1 MYNGAMT
8 FLIVLGFYFLGL
20 ATLFFVSR
28 RHIGMPALG
37 LTAGAVLANLWTDS
51 LTPVVAE
58 AGLVIEKP
66 PLHSVVAVVLT
77 LLPALI
83 VMVRSTKAHSLVHQ
97 LYSSLVFAALTVM
110 LTYGA
115 FANAV
120 ILDDTSR
127 DVVLQLLPYDAAIIT
142 ACIVLALVDVVYHRK
157 ASTSGRK
164 R

>member
-1 MYNGAMT
+1 MVLMT
-8 FLIVLGFYFLGL
+8 FLIVLGLYFLAL
-20 ATLFFVSR
+20 AVVFFISR

-66 PLHSVVAVVLT
+66 PLASLVALALT
-77 LLPALI
+77 LLPAII
-83 VMVRSTKAHSLVHQ
+83 VMLRSTKAHSVLHQ
-97 LYSSLVFAALTVM
+97 LYSSVVFAALTVM

-120 ILDDTSR
+120 ILDETSKSF
-127 DVVLQLLPYDAAIIT
+127 VLELLPYDSAIIT
-142 ACIVLALVDVVYHRK
+142 ACIILALIDVIYHRK
-157 ASTSGRK
+157 HKSPTRK
-164 R
+164 K